1 MSDLVIQATHMSR
14 KNCIRHYTTV
24 QSEGFHGTV
33 REAGSFLVSET
44 RASYGLQGFR
54 QTLGICY
61 LKLLTKKTRLIP
73 LLLEDVVNL
82 SSLESVSFFFLFL
95 F

>member
-1 MSDLVIQATHMSR
+1 MSR
-14 KNCIRHYTTV
+14 KNCIRHYTMV

-33 REAGSFLVSET
+33 REAGSFLVSEA
-44 RASYGLQGFR
+44 RASYGIQDFR
-54 QTLGICY
+54 RTLGICY
-61 LKLLTKKTRLIP
+61 LKLLTKKARLIP

-82 SSLESVSFFFLFL
+82 SSLEWVSFFFLFS